1 MKVLSASFKA
11 DETTIVTSAAFDAL
25 DPVTQLDVLKDL
37 IHDLRI
43 IYSDKLKEQR
53 TSRPNKQ
60 KEISAAARDRA
71 LWAVSLRKKGW
82 TYKAVGIAMYV
93 SAARAR
99 QLVMKGERIMNRE
112 QRWSMGSVK

>member
-43 IYSDKLKEQR
+43 IYSDMLKEWR
-53 TSRPNKQ
+53 VTKPNKQ

-82 TYKAVGIAMYV
+82 TYKTIGVAMYI
-93 SAARAR
+93 SSERAR
-99 QLVMKGERIMNRE
+99 QLVAKGERILKKE
-112 QRWSMGSVK
+112 QTA

>member
-1 MKVLSASFKA
+1 MKVLSASFEA

-43 IYSDKLKEQR
+43 IYSDKLKEWR
-53 TSRPNKQ
+53 VTKPSKQ

-71 LWAVSLRKKGW
+71 LWAVSMRKKGW
-82 TYKAVGIAMYV
+82 TYKAVGVAMYV
-93 SAARAR
+93 SPARAR
-99 QLVMKGERIMNRE
+99 QLVAKGERILKKE
-112 QRWSMGSVK
+112 QTA